1 MKKYLS
7 LTIITCIAF
16 TSLYVSAGSFSE
28 QLAEF
33 QQSNLCIK
41 EKIAAG
47 VARDQIEIVNGKC
60 FIK

>member
-1 MKKYLS
+1 MKKYLA
-7 LTIITCIAF
+7 LTIITCIAS

-47 VARDQIEIVNGKC
+47 VERSQIGVINGKC